1 MEISSLGKAIMERR
15 KNLGITQSRLAEL
28 ADVNINT
35 LYKLERGQ
43 TNPTLEVLVKIAD
56 ILGMEL
62 KLEVRRRS

>member
-1 MEISSLGKAIMERR
+1 MEISSLGKVIMERR
-15 KNLGITQSRLAEL
+15 KDLGITQARLAEL

-43 TNPTLEVLVKIAD
+43 TNPTLEVLVRIAD

-62 KLEVRRRS
+62 KLEVKRRS

>member
-1 MEISSLGKAIMERR
+1 MEILSLGKTIMERR
-15 KNLGITQSRLAEL
+15 KDLGITQARLAEL

-43 TNPTLEVLVKIAD
+43 TNPTLEVLVRIAD

-62 KLEVRRRS
+62 KLEVKRRS